1 MGLGRL
7 QSLCRIFIGKQVM
20 NRSEVTKQVLA
31 LIEQKGYFGDIPT
44 EETTLDD
51 LGWDSMDYAEIQM
64 NIEKEFFISPKDA
77 EWEQA
82 RNVGQ
87 WIDVVMKY
95 VKVD

>member
-1 MGLGRL
+1 
-7 QSLCRIFIGKQVM
+7 M

-51 LGWDSMDYAEIQM
+51 LGWDSMDYAEIQVH
-64 NIEKEFFISPKDA
+64 IENEFFISPKDA
-77 EWEQA
+77 EWEHA

-87 WIDVVMKY
+87 WIDVVMKHI
-95 VKVD
+95 KED